1 MGSLRCSNLE
11 EELEEILDM
20 ELDPGLT
27 LFRGEEVYEAFKTK
41 AAEEDDSKLEGCNA
55 TP

>member
-1 MGSLRCSNLE
+1 MGSLLCGNLE
-11 EELEEILDM
+11 EELEEILDT

-27 LFRGEEVYEAFKTK
+27 SFRGEEVYEACKTK
-41 AAEEDDSKLEGCNA
+41 AAQEEDSKLEGCNA